1 VIEISRILCPIDF
14 SEASRRALEHAVA
27 FARWYEAKVVAF
39 HVSSSQPLP
48 VAGSEFGGYATALPP
63 AVKAEDVIEEAKRF
77 CQPLSGGTAL
87 EIVVRQGNP
96 VKEIVQQAEQMRA
109 DLLVIG
115 THGRSGFERLFL
127 GSVTEKVL
135 RKAPGPVLTVPPPI
149 ERPLEQPVLFKTIL
163 CPLDFSPSSTRAL
176 EYALSLAKEA
186 DARLILL
193 HVIESPLDGAH
204 LGEMAHF
211 TVPEYGRQVKK
222 DALTRLKA
230 AIPSEARVW
239 CTPEEFV
246 TMGKA
251 HREILRVATETGA
264 ELIVMGV
271 QGRGAVDLMLF
282 GSTTNEVI
290 RTASRPVL
298 TLRS

>member
-1 VIEISRILCPIDF
+1 
-14 SEASRRALEHAVA
+14 
-27 FARWYEAKVVAF
+27 
-39 HVSSSQPLP
+39 
-48 VAGSEFGGYATALPP
+48 
-63 AVKAEDVIEEAKRF
+63 
-77 CQPLSGGTAL
+77 
-87 EIVVRQGNP
+87 
-96 VKEIVQQAEQMRA
+96 
-109 DLLVIG
+109 
-115 THGRSGFERLFL
+115 
-127 GSVTEKVL
+127 
-135 RKAPGPVLTVPPPI
+135 
-149 ERPLEQPVLFKTIL
+149 
-163 CPLDFSPSSTRAL
+163 
-176 EYALSLAKEA
+176 
-186 DARLILL
+186 
-193 HVIESPLDGAH
+193 
-204 LGEMAHF
+204 
-211 TVPEYGRQVKK
+211 VPEYGRQVKR

>member
-1 VIEISRILCPIDF
+1 VVEISRILCPIDF
-14 SEASRRALEHAVA
+14 SEPSRRALEHAVA
-27 FARWYEAKVVAF
+27 FARWYEAKVVAL
-39 HVSSSQPLP
+39 HVFTSQLLP
-48 VAGSEFGGYATALPP
+48 VAGAEFGGYSTALPP

-77 CQPLSGGTAL
+77 CQPLSAGIAS

-96 VKEIVQQAEQMRA
+96 VSEILQQAEQMSA

-135 RKAPGPVLTVPPPI
+135 RKAPCPVLTVPPST
-149 ERPLEQPVLFKTIL
+149 ERALGQPVLFKTIL

-176 EYALSLAKEA
+176 KYALSLAKEA
-186 DARLILL
+186 DARLTLL
-193 HVIESPLDGAH
+193 HVIESSLESAH
-204 LGEMAHF
+204 VGDLAHF
-211 TVPEYGRQVKK
+211 TVGEYGRHVQN
-222 DALTRLKA
+222 DAFTRLRA
-230 AIPSEARVW
+230 AIPAEARVW
-239 CTPEEFV
+239 STPEEFV

-251 HREILRVATETGA
+251 YREILRVATETDA

-271 QGRGAVDLMLF
+271 QGRGTVDLMLF

-290 RTASRPVL
+290 RRACCPVL
-298 TLRS
+298 TLRN